1 MTTKP
6 IVVKTEIKEN
16 ELVDAFNGLT
26 KARRIRLI
34 SELAERLA
42 YDLSKVEKP
51 TPESNEETRKAW
63 DRFTTIR
70 TEAGND
76 SSMWGDDM
84 DAHYMEEP
92 MNDTE
97 ELIMALFAIDN
108 LGVPVRRQLLAQA
121 AAKKVALS

>member
-6 IVVKTEIKEN
+6 IIVKAEIKEN
-16 ELVDAFNGLT
+16 ELVEAFNSLT
-26 KARRIRLI
+26 KAHRIRLL

-51 TPESNEETRKAW
+51 TPESSKQTHKAW

-70 TEAGND
+70 MEAGND
-76 SSMWGDDM
+76 SSMWGDEM
-84 DAHYMEEP
+84 EAHYLEQP

-108 LGVPVRRQLLAQA
+108 LGVPVRRKLLASSA
-121 AAKKVALS
+121 NKALSGV